1 MVNFTNCQKSTYIYH
16 EDVFSSE
23 EYPEY
28 SSANYH
34 IHFNFLCKPFFRQ
47 WVLHQDS
54 ADPQYERLVTL
65 PEIENFIIMNRK
77 DFISQ
82 ETARKTIKETLK
94 HWPVD
99 ENWSKKFIDYVMIKA
114 KNEIITMPGCHNSVF
129 LEFQI
134 LNIHKHVY
142 DEGRALESAI
152 IQESNNNSSYMVGS
166 SIELLEMNKI
176 MHYGTTCSI
185 CLEEFR
191 GNGACEGVIM
201 PCKHIFHGDCI
212 KKWLT
217 ISHYCPV
224 CRFEMPTS

>member
-1 MVNFTNCQKSTYIYH
+1 
-16 EDVFSSE
+16 
-23 EYPEY
+23 
-28 SSANYH
+28 
-34 IHFNFLCKPFFRQ
+34 
-47 WVLHQDS
+47 
-54 ADPQYERLVTL
+54 
-65 PEIENFIIMNRK
+65 MNRK

-114 KNEIITMPGCHNSVF
+114 KNVIITIFGRHNCAF

-134 LNIHKHVY
+134 LNMHKHVY

-152 IQESNNNSSYMVGS
+152 QESNNDSSFMIPTVES
-166 SIELLEMNKI
+166 SIELLEMKKI
-176 MHYGTTCSI
+176 MDYGLSCSI
-185 CLEEFR
+185 CLEEFPSR
-191 GNGACEGVIM
+191 GECEGVIM

-217 ISHYCPV
+217 ISHYSPV
-224 CRFEMPTS
+224 CRFKMPTR